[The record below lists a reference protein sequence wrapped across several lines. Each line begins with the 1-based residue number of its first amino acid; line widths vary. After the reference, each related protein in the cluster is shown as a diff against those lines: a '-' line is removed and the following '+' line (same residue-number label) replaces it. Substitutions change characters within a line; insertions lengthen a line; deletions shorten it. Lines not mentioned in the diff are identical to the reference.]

1 MSLAG
6 SCFSWELAARP
17 LYGAFV
23 AKEFARRRIFV
34 LCQYFCSI
42 SKTVSSP
49 DAHFALIDAR
59 SRLAVAPN
67 LAACSAFIR
76 PSLDGFEG
84 DGTLTR
90 SGQRSEGSPL
100 SGAVQPRHNLVSG
113 RSKDPN
119 HDAVMRIGSEAPK
132 RRTHSSSR
140 HESQGACRGSAT
152 SNRHRRS
159 VTCGQGRNYRD
170 QHSPFIVPD
179 A

>member
-6 SCFSWELAARP
+6 SCFSSESALRP

-23 AKEFARRRIFV
+23 VKEFARRPIFV

-49 DAHFALIDAR
+49 DFALVDAR

-90 SGQRSEGSPL
+90 SG
-100 SGAVQPRHNLVSG
+100 
-113 RSKDPN
+113 
-119 HDAVMRIGSEAPK
+119 
-132 RRTHSSSR
+132 
-140 HESQGACRGSAT
+140 
-152 SNRHRRS
+152 
-159 VTCGQGRNYRD
+159 
-170 QHSPFIVPD
+170 
-179 A
+179 